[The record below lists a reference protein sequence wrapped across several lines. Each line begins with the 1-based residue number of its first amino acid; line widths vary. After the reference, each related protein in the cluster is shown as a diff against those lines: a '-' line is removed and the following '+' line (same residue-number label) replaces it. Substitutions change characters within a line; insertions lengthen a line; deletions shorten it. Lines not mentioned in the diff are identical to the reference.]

1 MISLEQENFINH
13 TLDIRIV
20 ERGWKDLVTFDN
32 LHAFCG
38 ELEPS
43 NEAWLDTL
51 SRNRKSSLHRLV
63 L

>member
-13 TLDIRIV
+13 TLDIRKV

-43 NEAWLDTL
+43 DEAWLDTL
-51 SRNRKSSLHRLV
+51 S
-63 L
+63 